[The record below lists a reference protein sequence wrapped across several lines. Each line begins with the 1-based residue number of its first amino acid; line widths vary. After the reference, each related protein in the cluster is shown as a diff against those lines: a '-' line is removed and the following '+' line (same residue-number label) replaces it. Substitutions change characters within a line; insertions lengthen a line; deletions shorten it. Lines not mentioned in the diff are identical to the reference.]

1 MGIEHIHRSLR
12 IGRHINKE
20 TFSNS
25 RVRRAKEEREREVK
39 EERERE
45 VKGPGP
51 LFFH

>member
-1 MGIEHIHRSLR
+1 MPSGTSLMGMEHIHRSLR
-12 IGRHINKE
+12 IGRDINRE

-25 RVRRAKEEREREVK
+25 RVIRAKEEG
-39 EERERE
+39 ERE